1 MRKVLLMSLLF
12 LLLTVPVHAAEFHA
26 PAPPPAAEKVMPEHT
41 ENFGQG
47 LREMVLNAAQRLRP
61 DLFAAGRAS
70 FSILAAVMLI
80 SLLKTFDGP
89 VKKAADLAGTA
100 SIAGGLLLT
109 SHSMIRL
116 GAETVTEI
124 SEYGKLLLPV
134 MTGALAAQGGVTKS
148 TALFAGT
155 AGFMAL
161 LSGLISALLIP
172 MTYLYLAFSTGSAAL
187 GQDPLKKLRDL
198 IRSIITWSLKTII
211 TVFTTYIS
219 LTGVIT
225 GTADAAALK
234 AAKATVSTVVPVVG
248 GILSGASETM
258 LLSAAV
264 LKNAAGLYGI
274 FAVLA
279 IFLDPF
285 LRILLDYWMLKAT
298 GAICSIFGSG
308 PVSDLLEDFSKAM
321 GMLLAM
327 TGTGCIMMLLGTV
340 CFMKG
345 VG

>member
-1 MRKVLLMSLLF
+1 MKNALF
-12 LLLTVPVHAAEFHA
+12 SVCMITLLTFPARAAEFQA
-26 PAPPPAAEKVMPEHT
+26 PVPPPAATEIMPEHT
-41 ENFGQG
+41 ADFGQG
-47 LREMVLNAAQRLRP
+47 IREMVLKAGEKLRP
-61 DLFAAGRAS
+61 DLFEAGRVS
-70 FSILAAVMLI
+70 LSILAGAMLI

-100 SIAGGLLLT
+100 SISGGLLLT

-155 AGFMAL
+155 AGFMAV

-172 MTYLYLAFSTGSAAL
+172 MTYLYLAFSTVSAAL
-187 GQDPLKKLRDL
+187 SQDPLKKMRDL
-198 IRSIITWSLKTII
+198 IRSVISWSLKTVI

-298 GAICSIFGSG
+298 GAVCSIFGPG
-308 PVSDLLEDFSKAM
+308 PISDLLEDFSKAM
-321 GMLLAM
+321 GILLAM
-327 TGTGCIMMLLGTV
+327 TGTGCMMMLLGTV

>member
-1 MRKVLLMSLLF
+1 MRKSLLLGLIL
-12 LLLTVPVHAAEFHA
+12 LLLTSPVHAMDLRAPEPPASAEALMPENTGDIRSGIREMLFK
-26 PAPPPAAEKVMPEHT
+26 AAEK
-41 ENFGQG
+41 
-47 LREMVLNAAQRLRP
+47 LRP
-61 DLFAAGRAS
+61 DLFEAGRIS
-70 FSILAAVMLI
+70 LSILAGAMMI

-89 VKKAADLAGTA
+89 IKKAADLAGTA
-100 SIAGGLLLT
+100 AIAGGLLLT

-116 GAETVTEI
+116 GAETVIEI

-134 MTGALAAQGGVTKS
+134 MTGALAAQGGITKS

-161 LSGLISALLIP
+161 LSGLISSILIP
-172 MTYLYLAFSTGSAAL
+172 LTYLYLAFSTGSAAL
-187 GQDPLKKLRDL
+187 SQDSLKKIRDL
-198 IRSIITWSLKTII
+198 IKSMISWSLKTVI

-225 GTADAAALK
+225 GTTDAAALK

-274 FAVLA
+274 FAILA

-285 LRILLDYWMLKAT
+285 LRILTDYWMLKAT
-298 GAICSIFGSG
+298 GAVCSIFGPG
-308 PVSDLLEDFSKAM
+308 AVSDLLEDFSKGM
-321 GMLLAM
+321 GLLLAM

>member
-1 MRKVLLMSLLF
+1 MRRATYLLLLF
-12 LLLTVPVHAAEFHA
+12 LLLTIPLQAAEFQA
-26 PAPPPAAEKVMPEHT
+26 PAPPPAAEKIMPDHPGD
-41 ENFGQG
+41 FSQG
-47 LREMVLNAAQRLRP
+47 IREMVLKAAERLHP
-61 DLFAAGRAS
+61 DLFDAGRLS
-70 FSILAAVMLI
+70 FSILAGVMLI

-172 MTYLYLAFSTGSAAL
+172 MTYLYLAFSLGSAAL
-187 GQDPLKKLRDL
+187 GQETLKKLRDL
-198 IRSIITWSLKTII
+198 VRSVISWSLKSVI

-225 GTADAAALK
+225 GTTDAAALK

-258 LLSAAV
+258 LLSVAV

-279 IFLDPF
+279 IFLEPF

-298 GAICSIFGSG
+298 GAVCSVFGSG

-321 GMLLAM
+321 GILLAM

>member
-1 MRKVLLMSLLF
+1 MRKLIFLGLF
-12 LLLTVPVHAAEFHA
+12 LLFTALPVQAMDLEA
-26 PAPPPAAEKVMPEHT
+26 PRPPASAERIMPENT
-41 ENFGQG
+41 GDFGAGIQ
-47 LREMVLNAAQRLRP
+47 EMMRNALQNLRP
-61 DLFAAGRAS
+61 DLWAAGRVS
-70 FSILAAVMLI
+70 LAVISGVMLI
-80 SLLKTFDGP
+80 SVLKTFEGP
-89 VKKAADLAGTA
+89 IKKAADLAGTA
-100 SIAGGLLLT
+100 SIAGSLLLT
-109 SHSMIRL
+109 SHSMIGL
-116 GAETVTEI
+116 GADTVTEI

-134 MTGALAAQGGVTKS
+134 MTGALAAQGGITKS
-148 TALFAGT
+148 AGLFAGT

-161 LSGLISALLIP
+161 LSSLISSILVPL
-172 MTYLYLAFSTGSAAL
+172 TYLYLAFSTGSAAL
-187 GQDPLKKLRDL
+187 SQDPLKKIRDL
-198 IRSIITWSLKTII
+198 IRSVISWSLKTLI

-225 GTADAAALK
+225 GTTDAAALK
-234 AAKATVSTVVPVVG
+234 AARAAVSTVVPVVG

-285 LRILLDYWMLKAT
+285 LRILTDYWMLKAT
-298 GAICSIFGSG
+298 GAICSIFDPG